1 MMDGIYYAKGAG
13 FVHHH
18 SGARLTRSMA
28 MESLSR
34 HLADSLKPFI
44 TQADREFANACV
56 DQITEAM
63 AASFQTS
70 EAPLTET
77 TKPKSR
83 RGFASMTPERRREI
97 AARGGAAVPS
107 EKRSFARNTDLA
119 ASAGRT
125 GGQNSRGGGKP
136 ARKAAGQ

>member
-1 MMDGIYYAKGAG
+1 MTRPYYATGAG

-44 TQADREFANACV
+44 SQADRDFANACV

-83 RGFASMTPERRREI
+83 RGFGAMSPERRREI
-97 AARGGAAVPS
+97 ARKGGAAVPAS
-107 EKRSFARNTDLA
+107 KRSFALNSDLA

-136 ARKAAGQ
+136 ARNAAGQ

>member
-1 MMDGIYYAKGAG
+1 MTQVLYAIGAG
-13 FVHHH
+13 FIVHH
-18 SGARLTRSMA
+18 SGARLTRPMA
-28 MESLSR
+28 VDSLSR
-34 HLADSLKPFI
+34 HLADSLKPFA
-44 TQADREFANACV
+44 TADERDFARTCV

-97 AARGGAAVPS
+97 AARGGAAVPAD
-107 EKRSFARNTDLA
+107 KRSFARNSDLA